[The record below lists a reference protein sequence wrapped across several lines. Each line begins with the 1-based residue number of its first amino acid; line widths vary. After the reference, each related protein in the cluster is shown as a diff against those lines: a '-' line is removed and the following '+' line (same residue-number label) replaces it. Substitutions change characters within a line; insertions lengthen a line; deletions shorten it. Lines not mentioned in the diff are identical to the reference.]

1 MKKLLVFFSI
11 IVLLSSCAKDGDPG
25 AQGPTGNANV
35 KSKTFTITPG
45 QWQSSGTAGT
55 DYYKFIDLAFSEITQ
70 SVIDNGAVLV
80 YLKASNGSIGQ
91 IPVNL
96 PISGNSINFLPSA
109 VVGTATVELFLG
121 DYQVPNI
128 SINYE
133 FKVVA
138 IDGTARITHPEID
151 WNDPFSISS
160 GLQISM

>member
-45 QWQSSGTAGT
+45 QWQSSGTVGT
-55 DYYKFIDLAFSEITQ
+55 DYYKFIDLTFASITQ

-80 YLKASNGSIGQ
+80 YLKATSGVIGQ
-91 IPVNL
+91 IPISYPVN
-96 PISGNSINFLPSA
+96 GNSVNFVPEAEMGMASVA
-109 VVGTATVELFLG
+109 LFLG
-121 DYQVPNI
+121 NYQVPNI
-128 SINYE
+128 TINYE

-138 IDGTARITHPEID
+138 IDGTARITHPEIN
-151 WNDPFSISS
+151 WNDPVSISK

>member
-1 MKKLLVFFSI
+1 MKKLLVYFSI

-45 QWQSSGTAGT
+45 QWQSSGTVGT

-96 PISGNSINFLPSA
+96 PLSGNSINFLPSA

-151 WNDPFSISS
+151 WNDPFSISK